1 MNSSAIFNIRTKSP
15 HSTVPTYHIAA
26 ILIAVAIF
34 FYTANAD
41 SSTVDTSQN
50 VGDVEISLIP
60 FATVPFSP
68 VDIANSGLQDDGRL
82 FIVQQNGVIQVAQP
96 DGTILASPFLDIR
109 DRVDGG
115 SEMGLLGLV
124 FDPDYL
130 NNDFFFVNY
139 THRDDNNDIFTRI
152 SRFEVT
158 DDPDIGDPDSE
169 VIIFSVQ
176 QPYTNHNAGDLNFG
190 PDGYLYFGLGD
201 GGSGGDPENRA
212 QDPRIPLG
220 KMLRIDVTGTTSTT
234 NYLIPQDNPFVGD
247 PSVLDEI
254 WSMGLRNPWRFSFD
268 RLTGDMYIGD
278 VGQNTW
284 EEIDYQAA
292 SSGGGE
298 NWGWRCYEGNATYNT
313 SGCGPAGQYD
323 FPIHVYN
330 HSQPGCSVTGGYVY
344 RGSHYPGLFGRYLF
358 ADYCNGQIWS
368 LEFNGIWQLDQ
379 LGSYND
385 VLFTTFGEDIN
396 GEMYI
401 ASRYDNVIYKIVLP
415 GVTFLPLLIGS

>member
-1 MNSSAIFNIRTKSP
+1 MNSSAIFNVRTKSP

-292 SSGGGE
+292 S
-298 NWGWRCYEGNATYNT
+298 
-313 SGCGPAGQYD
+313 
-323 FPIHVYN
+323 
-330 HSQPGCSVTGGYVY
+330 
-344 RGSHYPGLFGRYLF
+344 
-358 ADYCNGQIWS
+358 
-368 LEFNGIWQLDQ
+368 
-379 LGSYND
+379 
-385 VLFTTFGEDIN
+385 
-396 GEMYI
+396 
-401 ASRYDNVIYKIVLP
+401 
-415 GVTFLPLLIGS
+415 